1 MDSKTRLFTTLFRVL
16 ERVPDR
22 LAIRLASGIAGLL
35 SLRESAARRTVE
47 TNVRAILSA
56 NAGDVPL
63 DAALVRRLVRRN
75 FQTYGRYWAEGATLA
90 GVDRHNLA
98 SRMVIGEGEELL
110 RSSLL
115 LGKGVVLALPHVGSW
130 EWGGAFLSHA
140 GMPMTAV
147 AERLEPEELFQ
158 FFVEKRE
165 AMGLGVIPLG
175 PDAGSELM
183 KHLKSGGL
191 VGLLCD
197 RDIAGG
203 GQEATL
209 FGQQVTVPKGPA
221 TLALR
226 TGATLLVGV
235 VYSRPDGQHLAV
247 INGPIDTER
256 RDGLR
261 ADVERVTN
269 AVTLE
274 LERLITRAPDQ
285 WHVFQ
290 PIFSGPGPNPK
301 ADPQ

>member
-1 MDSKTRLFTTLFRVL
+1 MLFRVM

-22 LAIRLASGIAGLL
+22 LAIRLASAIAGFL
-35 SLRESAARRTVE
+35 SSRDSTARQTVE
-47 TNVRAILSA
+47 TNVRALLRA
-56 NAGDVPL
+56 NAGDAPI
-63 DAALVRRLVRRN
+63 DDALVRRLVRRN
-75 FQTYGRYWAEGATLA
+75 FQTNVRYWAEGATLA
-90 GVDRHNLA
+90 GVDGHNLA

-110 RSSLL
+110 RSALL
-115 LGKGVVLALPHVGSW
+115 AGNGVVLALPHVGSW
-130 EWGGAFLSHA
+130 EWGGAFLAHA

-175 PDAGSELM
+175 PEAGSALM

-209 FGQQVTVPKGPA
+209 FGRGVTVPKGPA

-235 VYSRPDGQHLAV
+235 VYSGPDGQHLAV
-247 INGPIDTER
+247 IHGPIDTSR

-261 ADVERVTN
+261 ADVERVTHE
-269 AVTLE
+269 VTFE
-274 LERLITRAPDQ
+274 LEQLIARAPDQ

-290 PIFSGPGPNPK
+290 PIFTAPAVPESPGVH
-301 ADPQ
+301 Q